1 MAEAAKNAGTLT
13 YTSEKKVFRYVDGE
27 YTLTGDKVVNNGV
40 MTEVQNGNIQK
51 DGTYSGYFSVRM
63 DGTEPKP
70 NIGDVPLSE
79 YPAVVALI
87 AELIQALEA

>member
-13 YTSEKKVFRYVDGE
+13 YTSEKKCFRYVDGE

-63 DGTEPKP
+63 DGAEPKP

-79 YPAVVALI
+79 YPTVIGKI
-87 AELIQALEA
+87 AELIKALEA